1 MPFKLCSRA
10 PRTTIFG
17 PLGGESMESLCFFKA
32 DPVTGHNMIEAAANC
47 EARIDS
53 GRLRQKPFGRLTFE
67 A

>member
-1 MPFKLCSRA
+1 MDFLCV
-10 PRTTIFG
+10 
-17 PLGGESMESLCFFKA
+17 FKA

-53 GRLRQKPFGRLTFE
+53 GRLRQKPFGGLTFG